1 MVVYMTK
8 RIPED
13 VIERVRQ
20 ANDIVDVVG
29 EVVQLKKQGKNYF
42 GLCPFHDENTPSFSV
57 TEDKQIYHCFG
68 CKKGGNVISFMME
81 IEGLSFYESL
91 TYLADRAEITLPEIQ
106 PAEKT
111 AEGEENAQLLEAY
124 DWLAK
129 LYHHIL
135 RFSADGD
142 EGLTYFTDRGIT
154 EESIDTFQLGFAPNK
169 VNFTASFLE
178 KKGFHK
184 QLLIKAGLLSEREG
198 NDVTDPFRGRIIF
211 PIRNHIGKVI
221 AFGGRTISG
230 GQPKYLNSAE
240 SPLFQK
246 SQILYN
252 FDVARKHMRKTNEV
266 VLCEGQMDTIAITQA
281 GVPHVVATLGTAL
294 TEYQA
299 QLLTRYVDT
308 VILCYDGD
316 SAGVE
321 ASYRAALLLQKNGC
335 TVKVAHLSNDMD
347 PDGFIKKYG
356 SEAFRTQMITNSQSF
371 VSFYMRYIQKEY
383 NLHSESDRVQYI
395 RRIIQHLAT
404 IESSIEREHHLQEIS
419 RTYDLSM
426 ESLEAELLD
435 HLNKIEHRQDKSS
448 HKRYTSKVNEWPKN
462 ERLLPAHQNAE
473 RQLIAH
479 MLHDPRIAHKVQ
491 REIEAKF
498 SVDEH
503 KIIVTYLYAFYE
515 DEDTADVSIFIER
528 LPEEHLKQLAIEM
541 AMQPIFNDVSNEE
554 IDELLHHIRIQA
566 GDMKQINAYKEQQKI
581 AEQQNDPIRAAEIA
595 QKMLEIQRQLKKV

>member
-1 MVVYMTK
+1 MTN

-29 EVVQLKKQGKNYF
+29 EVVQLKKRGKNYF

-57 TEDKQIYHCFG
+57 AEDKQIYHCFG

-91 TYLADRAEITLPEIQ
+91 SYLADRAEISLPEIQ
-106 PAEKT
+106 PAERT

-154 EESIDTFQLGFAPNK
+154 EESIHTFQLGFAPNQA
-169 VNFTASFLE
+169 NFTASFLE
-178 KKGFHK
+178 KKGFHR

-198 NDVTDPFRGRIIF
+198 NDVTDPFRGRVIF

-221 AFGGRTISG
+221 AFGGRTLSD

-246 SQILYN
+246 SQMLYN

-281 GVPHVVATLGTAL
+281 GVPYVVATLGTAL

-316 SAGVE
+316 DAGVE
-321 ASYRAALLLQKNGC
+321 ASYRAALLLQKSGC
-335 TVKVAHLSNDMD
+335 TVKVSYLSNDMD

-356 SEAFRTQMITNSQSF
+356 SEAFRNQMIINSQSF
-371 VSFYMRYIQKEY
+371 VSFYMRYIQREY
-383 NLHSESDRVQYI
+383 NLQSESDRVQYVQ
-395 RRIIQHLAT
+395 RMIQHLAT
-404 IESSIEREHHLQEIS
+404 IESSIEQEHHLQEIS
-419 RTYDLSM
+419 RTFDVSM
-426 ESLEAELLD
+426 ESLKAEMHEHQSKL
-435 HLNKIEHRQDKSS
+435 EHRQDKSS
-448 HKRYTSKVNEWPKN
+448 QKRYTSKVNRWQPN

-473 RQLIAH
+473 RRLLAH
-479 MLHDPRIAHKVQ
+479 MLHDPRIAHRVQ
-491 REIEAKF
+491 REIEAHF

-515 DEDTADVSIFIER
+515 DEEISDISSFIER
-528 LPEEHLKQLAIEM
+528 LPEEHLKQLVIEI
-541 AMQPIFNDVSNEE
+541 AMIPMFDEINNEE
-554 IDELLHHIRIQA
+554 IDDLLHHIRIQSS
-566 GDMKQINAYKEQQKI
+566 DIKQIKSYKEQQKI